1 MFFIDLNQYMVEYC
15 SAITPQTTIRHTLI
29 QIMRYFFALFLI
41 CVSISAQQTS
51 QMTPYKPVEL
61 MPKTIDRMAKY
72 GSVFPQNAQV
82 NVPEGFT
89 VSIFYAGNPLQKPR
103 FMTWGPND
111 VLHIADLNAKAIF
124 ALPDM
129 NNDGVA
135 DTILTVAS
143 NVIAHDIAFYRGDLY
158 AAQERSVIKL
168 RDLNNDGFYETQS
181 DVIAPIA
188 EGAAQPGGGHTTRTI
203 LIDSLRGKIYLSI
216 GSRCNVCRTDDPN
229 DQDYQRAL
237 VEEWNLDGTGRR
249 TFATG
254 IRNAVGLLERGGRI
268 WASNNGSDN
277 QGNNIPPEWI
287 DVLRDNGFY
296 GYPFAHSQGIFFPI
310 SNASPSDY
318 KSLLPFTAIDSAKV
332 KSMVQPAGLIQAHS
346 APMALVSAHT
356 NMPEGYRN
364 GVFVA
369 LRGSWNRTPATGGKI
384 IYLDFDDLEDT
395 TANFTS
401 DFLTGFMTDSTK
413 SSNWGWA
420 RPVGLAIDKQ
430 GRMFVGS
437 DANTRFILMISPQ
450 KSTSIQQSTNQ
461 RLFTMNCTELGELQ
475 VRWNIPNDD
484 IHRFTIHDIQGNEIA
499 IFNGSE
505 ITMQGILTM
514 ADLSQG
520 MYFLHAMLKD
530 GLHFTASSIIMK

>member
-1 MFFIDLNQYMVEYC
+1 MVEYC
-15 SAITPQTTIRHTLI
+15 SAITPQTTIRHTFI
-29 QIMRYFFALFLI
+29 QIMRYFCIVFLI
-41 CVSISAQQTS
+41 CASVSAQQTS
-51 QMTPYKPVEL
+51 QMTPYTPVEL
-61 MPKTIDRMAKY
+61 IPITLDRMAKY
-72 GSVFPQNAQV
+72 GSVFPLNAQV

-89 VSIFYAGNPLQKPR
+89 ASIFYAGNPLQKPR

-111 VLHIADLNAKAIF
+111 VLHIADLTAKAIF
-124 ALPDM
+124 ALPDK
-129 NNDGVA
+129 NDDGVA

-168 RDLNNDGFYETQS
+168 RDLNNDGFYETRS

-203 LIDSLRGKIYLSI
+203 LIDSLREKIYLSI
-216 GSRCNVCRTDDPN
+216 GSRCNVCRTDDSN
-229 DQDYQRAL
+229 DQDFQRAL

-268 WASNNGSDN
+268 WAANNGSDN
-277 QGNNIPPEWI
+277 QGNTIPPEWI

-296 GYPFAHSQGIFFPI
+296 GYPFAHSHGIFFPI

-318 KSLLPFTAIDSAKV
+318 KSLLPFTALDSAKV
-332 KSMVQPAGLIQAHS
+332 KRMVQPAGLIQAHS
-346 APMALVSAHT
+346 APMALVSAHSA
-356 NMPEGYRN
+356 MPEGYRN

-384 IYLDFDDLEDT
+384 IYLDFDDVYDT
-395 TANFTS
+395 TANYTS

-420 RPVGLAIDKQ
+420 RPVGLAIDKR

-437 DANTRFILMISPQ
+437 DANTRFILMISPR
-450 KSTSIQQSTNQ
+450 KSTSIQQLPNQ
-461 RLFTMNCTELGELQ
+461 RSMTMHSADDGSLQ
-475 VRWNIPNDD
+475 VRWNIPNED
-484 IHRFTIHDIQGNEIA
+484 IQRITIYNIQGNEIG
-499 IFNGSE
+499 IFNGNT
-505 ITMQGILTM
+505 IPMQGILTM
-514 ADLSQG
+514 SDVSQG
-520 MYFLHAMLKD
+520 MYILHAVMND
-530 GLHFTASSIIMK
+530 GTQCTASSIIMK